1 MRLRS
6 APSAPTGRVWMLL
19 AMGGMRPE
27 WREYLHLP
35 EAEARELAEL
45 SA

>member
-1 MRLRS
+1 
-6 APSAPTGRVWMLL
+6 
-19 AMGGMRPE
+19 MGGMRPE

-35 EAEARELAEL
+35 EDVRRLEAAGL

>member
-1 MRLRS
+1 
-6 APSAPTGRVWMLL
+6 MLL

-27 WREYLHLP
+27 WRPYLHLP
-35 EAEARELAEL
+35 DESVRRLEAAGL